1 MWIQLKNYLELNL
14 TNIKKK
20 PSHVD
25 VKESNKIEIIRS
37 IKQYK
42 SIIFG
47 WSEANFTQQETK
59 TSRKRKSIN

>member
-1 MWIQLKNYLELNL
+1 MDTIEKLFR
-14 TNIKKK
+14 IKFNKHQKK